1 MGYLDQEALTELLDM
16 EAVPVCNTL
25 ASLLAGMPGRR

>member
-1 MGYLDQEALTELLDM
+1 MGYLDQEALTELLEM

-25 ASLLAGMPGRR
+25 ASLLAF

>member
-25 ASLLAGMPGRR
+25 AYFLAEMPGRR